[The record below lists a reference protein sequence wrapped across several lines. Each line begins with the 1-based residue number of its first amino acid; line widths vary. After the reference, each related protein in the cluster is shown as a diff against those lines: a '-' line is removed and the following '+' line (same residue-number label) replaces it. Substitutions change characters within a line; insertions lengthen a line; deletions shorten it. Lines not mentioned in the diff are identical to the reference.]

1 MIEKILDQ
9 SIQKMG
15 HEISFI
21 LGHRVLAKTVN
32 DWFEL
37 KGENF
42 SVSEWEDLKDLCL
55 QSNEKIQLETKGYV
69 TGVYQSDKHHWR
81 FSFTEKKECFKAY
94 LALILPLDQMS
105 AGIENPY
112 FWDMVKKDKGLFLVI
127 GEKGQGKSTMLG
139 EIVVNDSR
147 DRLRLTGL
155 HVRLNQQKWP
165 QLDSVVH
172 LGVDTLAYEV
182 QHMIYDG
189 IERLVVDCNTVAD
202 WKKWIDFSEQG
213 QSVFLTISSDS
224 ITSVLQK
231 LSSEMP
237 QPLFERFVQ
246 ALNGL
251 IVQKFVGEQKVAAH
265 EILIL
270 RQQEKNRIVTEFLDK
285 KSFYRINL
293 EDFGADCYQSL
304 NQSLIQR
311 LIRRKID
318 VKSAFAASIEP
329 DQLDAQLKKLG
340 L

>member
-9 SIQKMG
+9 SIQRMG

-21 LGHRVLAKTVN
+21 LGHKILAKTAE

-37 KGENF
+37 KGESF

-69 TGVYQSDKHHWR
+69 AGVYQSEKHHWR

-94 LALILPLDQMS
+94 MALILPIEQMS

-127 GEKGQGKSTMLG
+127 GERGQGKSTLLG
-139 EIVVNDSR
+139 EIIVNDNR

-155 HVRLNQQKWP
+155 HVQLNQQKWP
-165 QLDSVVH
+165 ELDSVVH
-172 LGVDTLAYEV
+172 LGVDSLTFDV
-182 QHMIYDG
+182 QHSVYDG
-189 IERLVVDCNTVAD
+189 IERLVVDCNTVID
-202 WKKWIDFSEQG
+202 WKKWIDFAEQG
-213 QSVFLTISSDS
+213 QSIFLTISSDS
-224 ITSVLQK
+224 ITSVMQR

-237 QPLFERFVQ
+237 FPLFERFVQ
-246 ALNGL
+246 VLNGL
-251 IVQKFVGEQKVAAH
+251 IVQKFVGPQKVAAH
-265 EILIL
+265 EIFVL
-270 RQQEKNRIVTEFLDK
+270 RQQEKNKIISDFFAK
-285 KSFYRINL
+285 KSFYQIKFD
-293 EDFGADCYQSL
+293 DFGADCYQSL

-318 VKSAFAASIEP
+318 VKAAFAASNEP
-329 DQLDAQLKKLG
+329 DQLDTQLKKLG

>member
-21 LGHRVLAKTVN
+21 LGHKILAKTID

-37 KGENF
+37 KGETF

-55 QSNEKIQLETKGYV
+55 QSNEKIQLETKGFV
-69 TGVYQSDKHHWR
+69 SGVYQSEKHNWR
-81 FSFTEKKECFKAY
+81 FSFTEKKDCFRAY
-94 LALILPLDQMS
+94 LSLILPIDQMS

-112 FWDMVKKDKGLFLVI
+112 FWDMVKKDKGIFLVI
-127 GEKGQGKSTMLG
+127 GERGQGKSTLLG
-139 EIVVNDSR
+139 EIIVNDSR

-155 HVRLNQQKWP
+155 HVQLNQQKWP
-165 QLDSVVH
+165 DLDSVVH
-172 LGVDTLAYEV
+172 LGVDTLGFDN
-182 QHMIYDG
+182 QHSIYDG
-189 IERLVVDCNTVAD
+189 IERLVVDCNSVVD
-202 WKKWIDFSEQG
+202 WKKWIDFAEQG

-224 ITSVLQK
+224 ITSVMQR
-231 LSSEMP
+231 LSSEMSY
-237 QPLFERFVQ
+237 PLFERFVHI
-246 ALNGL
+246 LNGL
-251 IVQKFVGEQKVAAH
+251 IVQKFVGNQKVAAH
-265 EILIL
+265 EILTL
-270 RQQEKNRIVTEFLDK
+270 RHNQRCKIIGDFLDK
-285 KSFYRINL
+285 KSFYSIKL
-293 EDFGADCYQSL
+293 DEFGADSYQSL

-318 VKSAFAASIEP
+318 VKSAFAASNEP

>member
-21 LGHRVLAKTVN
+21 LGHRVLAKTVD

-37 KGENF
+37 KGESF

-69 TGVYQSDKHHWR
+69 AGVYQSEKHHWR

-94 LALILPLDQMS
+94 LSLILPIDQLS

-112 FWDMVKKDKGLFLVI
+112 FWDMVKKDRGLFLVI
-127 GEKGQGKSTMLG
+127 GEKGQGKSTLLG
-139 EIVVNDSR
+139 EIIVNDNK

-155 HVRLNQQKWP
+155 HAQLNQQKWP
-165 QLDSVVH
+165 ELDSVVH
-172 LGVDTLAYEV
+172 LGADTLGFEV
-182 QHMIYDG
+182 QHTIYDG
-189 IERLVVDCNTVAD
+189 IERVVVDFNTVTD
-202 WKKWIDFSEQG
+202 WKKWIDFVEQG
-213 QSVFLTISSDS
+213 QSVFVTLSSDS

-231 LSSEMP
+231 LSSEIS

-251 IVQKFVGEQKVAAH
+251 VVQKFVGSQKVAVH
-265 EILIL
+265 EIFLL
-270 RQQEKNRIVTEFLDK
+270 RQQEKNKIVNEFLDK
-285 KSFYRINL
+285 KSFYRIKL
-293 EDFGADCYQSL
+293 DDFGAESYQSL

-318 VKSAFAASIEP
+318 VKAAFAASIEP
-329 DQLDAQLKKLG
+329 DQLDVQLKKLG

>member
-21 LGHRVLAKTVN
+21 LGHKILAKTVD

-37 KGENF
+37 KGESF

-69 TGVYQSDKHHWR
+69 AGVYQSDKHHWR

-94 LALILPLDQMS
+94 LSLILPIEQMS

-127 GEKGQGKSTMLG
+127 GERGQGKSTLLG
-139 EIVVNDSR
+139 EIIVNDNR

-155 HVRLNQQKWP
+155 HVQLNQQKWP
-165 QLDSVVH
+165 ELDSVVH
-172 LGVDTLAYEV
+172 LGVDTLGFDV
-182 QHMIYDG
+182 QHSVYDG
-189 IERLVVDCNTVAD
+189 IERLVVDCNAVTD
-202 WKKWIDFSEQG
+202 WKKWIDFAEQG

-224 ITSVLQK
+224 ITSVMQR
-231 LSSEMP
+231 LSAEMP
-237 QPLFERFVQ
+237 LPLFERFVQ
-246 ALNGL
+246 VLNGL
-251 IVQKFVGEQKVAAH
+251 IVQKFVGTQKVAAH
-265 EILIL
+265 EILVL
-270 RQQEKNRIVTEFLDK
+270 RQQEKNKIVGEFLDK
-285 KSFYRINL
+285 KSFYSIKL
-293 EDFGADCYQSL
+293 EAFGADCYQSL

-318 VKSAFAASIEP
+318 VKSAFAASNEP
-329 DQLDAQLKKLG
+329 DQLDTQLKKLG